1 MSDNFWDNVEANT
14 EQEPSAPAIMP
25 PDAEAVSPFPAAAE
39 APTSSF
45 QFERQR
51 KRHNAK
57 LSDFNVSK
65 WDSENDAQ
73 ELVDWFN
80 REYTKQGGEEK
91 TVHFFMKAGDI
102 SNFDS
107 KSDAKT
113 ILALALGILNG
124 NIEVDQNG
132 DLKEWEAGVSPQWMK
147 EYEAGATMWAGIGAA
162 SVFTL
167 LTIFTLISGT
177 ILAVSL
183 LDEMEGED
191 WPTGEAQIAYFDEW
205 VETSCDGE
213 GGCSDTQY
221 AEATFLLYCTG
232 QGVEEGP
239 WTCGGNE
246 TANTTV
252 FKHTYESGFFEH
264 APVAYIIEK
273 ADGEETIAIAYN
285 PWDPSEVDLR
295 PGFQM
300 NWEWLLPVLFPC
312 AILLVIAR
320 NPNVSVKEG
329 FVSIKALLK
338 GELEV

>member
-14 EQEPSAPAIMP
+14 EQEPTAPAITPQESETVFPIP
-25 PDAEAVSPFPAAAE
+25 PVAE
-39 APTSSF
+39 APPSSF
-45 QFERQR
+45 QFERRQ
-51 KRHNAK
+51 KRYNAK
-57 LSDFNVSK
+57 LSDFDVSK

-80 REYTKQGGEEK
+80 QEYTKQGGGEK
-91 TVHFFMKAGDI
+91 TVQFFMEAGDI

-132 DLKEWEAGVSPQWMK
+132 NLNGWEPGYNPQWMK

-167 LTIFTLISGT
+167 LTIFVLVSGT
-177 ILAVSL
+177 ILAMSM
-183 LDEMEGED
+183 LDEKEGED
-191 WPTGEAQIAYFDEW
+191 WPTGEAQIVYFDEW

-221 AEATFLLYCTG
+221 AEATFRMHCTQSAEALL
-232 QGVEEGP
+232 
-239 WTCGGNE
+239 WTCGGNATTDT
-246 TANTTV
+246 TA
-252 FKHTYESGFFEH
+252 FFHTYESGFFEH

-273 ADGEETIAIAYN
+273 AAGEETITIAYN
-285 PWDPSEVDLR
+285 PNNPGDVDLR

-300 NWEWLLPVLFPC
+300 NWEWLLPVLIPC
-312 AILLVIAR
+312 AVLLVIAR

-329 FVSIKALLK
+329 FVSIKALLR